1 MSDTTEYIE
10 VTDDQDRPLVI
21 MPTNEAGRQR
31 LRRRVVL
38 VALYD
43 SRGRLCLQRRSP
55 HKLIHPGC
63 WDLSATGHVRAGE
76 SRDEAALRELS
87 EELAVTGVRLRHIA
101 TLAASQATANTHV
114 TLFEASGYRGLP
126 IPCTDEVTEVTFTDA
141 DELQG
146 LYHPFPRPAHPRP
159 SMGGTARSSLPF
171 RHQKRHHVL
180 MHQTVGGKQRPA
192 EAIGRAVE

>member
-87 EELAVTGVRLRHIA
+87 EGLAVTGVRLRHIA

-146 LYHPFPRPAHPRP
+146 LITHFPDLLTPALLWAAQHGHLFP
-159 SMGGTARSSLPF
+159 SVTRSDTMS
-171 RHQKRHHVL
+171 
-180 MHQTVGGKQRPA
+180 
-192 EAIGRAVE
+192 